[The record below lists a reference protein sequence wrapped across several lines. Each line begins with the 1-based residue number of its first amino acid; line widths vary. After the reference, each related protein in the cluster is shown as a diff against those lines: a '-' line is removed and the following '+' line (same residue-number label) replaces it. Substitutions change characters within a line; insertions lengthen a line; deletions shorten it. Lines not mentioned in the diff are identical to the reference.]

1 MTLEIAKGTKE
12 YLQLEVDSYDNFT
25 GVEYLG
31 AKQLLE
37 YTVGDLL
44 LKVIN
49 DSSAKNAQMKV
60 SLTFTRRWFYHGV
73 NVFLQSVLLLI
84 VAYMTFYYRVDNFQV
99 RHHTENTSDFYS
111 LFLKTVSLILFSKKT
126 TEAIL
131 RVLILIFR
139 LLNEQ
144 YLRHRLYLHFP

>member
-1 MTLEIAKGTKE
+1 MTLEISKGTKE

-31 AKQLLE
+31 DKQLLE

-84 VAYMTFYYRVDNFQV
+84 VAYMTFYYRVDNFQARQALKV
-99 RHHTENTSDFYS
+99 YLFFSVSITSVTFI
-111 LFLKTVSLILFSKKT
+111 FLNINRYLT
-126 TEAIL
+126 TNQ
-131 RVLILIFR
+131 V
-139 LLNEQ
+139 
-144 YLRHRLYLHFP
+144 Y

>member
-1 MTLEIAKGTKE
+1 MTLEISKGTKE

-31 AKQLLE
+31 DKQLLE

-84 VAYMTFYYRVDNFQV
+84 VAYMTFYYRVDNFQARQALKV
-99 RHHTENTSDFYS
+99 YLFFSVSITSVTFI
-111 LFLKTVSLILFSKKT
+111 FLNIDRYLT
-126 TEAIL
+126 TNQ
-131 RVLILIFR
+131 V
-139 LLNEQ
+139 
-144 YLRHRLYLHFP
+144 Y

>member
-1 MTLEIAKGTKE
+1 MTLEISKGTKE

-31 AKQLLE
+31 DKQLLE

-84 VAYMTFYYRVDNFQV
+84 VAYMTFYYRVDNFQARQALEIYLFFSV
-99 RHHTENTSDFYS
+99 SITSVTFI
-111 LFLKTVSLILFSKKT
+111 FLNINRYLT
-126 TEAIL
+126 TNQ
-131 RVLILIFR
+131 V
-139 LLNEQ
+139 
-144 YLRHRLYLHFP
+144 Y

>member
-1 MTLEIAKGTKE
+1 MTLEISKGTKE

-31 AKQLLE
+31 DKQLLE

-99 RHHTENTSDFYS
+99 LELHHYLNPTNICTICTIS
-111 LFLKTVSLILFSKKT
+111 LFS
-126 TEAIL
+126 
-131 RVLILIFR
+131 LIFR
-139 LLNEQ
+139 CDSISSNGA
-144 YLRHRLYLHFP
+144 

>member
-99 RHHTENTSDFYS
+99 RHHTENRFSTFILFYS
-111 LFLKTVSLILFSKKT
+111 LLLKGDAKVCFSGQQSQLLRNLKSDFDEIL
-126 TEAIL
+126 
-131 RVLILIFR
+131 
-139 LLNEQ
+139 
-144 YLRHRLYLHFP
+144 HDG